1 MVNQSL
7 AIGAEHEASGTNHRC
22 QEITD
27 MARLANT
34 ILTANRAATT
44 PIAPEAPV
52 RNGAADATPALSRID
67 TISTRRSTILMEIVR
82 DFCQLERPD
91 QADISRFKEIF
102 YQLIQSVG
110 IVERRSL
117 SASLAACHYV
127 PRTVVLFLA
136 MDELEVA
143 APVLL
148 FSPVINESDII
159 SLARRMDIEH
169 LKVLARREALTSD
182 GARALR
188 HAGGREVAAILA
200 RNRSLVGSDNVEAV
214 PAPVVPPVISVSPSP
229 QIHASDAVAGP
240 LPLPTNDSA
249 ARELVD
255 LAGRGGRLG
264 RGRQEEA
271 QATRKEIPTQPSEK
285 SIAAGRE
292 LLEAHRN
299 GAAEG
304 FISAAAYRT
313 GVRAAI
319 IRAMV
324 EKLDGESLAVLL
336 KGMAVEDLEAMQL
349 FVRLLPQVGRDF
361 AKYKSLQAM
370 YRKLNGERCKL
381 AMLALS
387 GTRLTPEHTN
397 EPKAPSARLME
408 VAAQRR
414 ASLHQHA
421 DPKPLTGER
430 SPPRSFNRL
439 ARS

>member
-1 MVNQSL
+1 MGHPLAVARPRRAAHRPAVNIAEL
-7 AIGAEHEASGTNHRC
+7 AGEAAVPDPPALGMLDGEVLDVLDVGAE
-22 QEITD
+22 
-27 MARLANT
+27 
-34 ILTANRAATT
+34 
-44 PIAPEAPV
+44 
-52 RNGAADATPALSRID
+52 
-67 TISTRRSTILMEIVR
+67 
-82 DFCQLERPD
+82 
-91 QADISRFKEIF
+91 
-102 YQLIQSVG
+102 
-110 IVERRSL
+110 
-117 SASLAACHYV
+117 
-127 PRTVVLFLA
+127 
-136 MDELEVA
+136 
-143 APVLL
+143 
-148 FSPVINESDII
+148 
-159 SLARRMDIEH
+159 
-169 LKVLARREALTSD
+169 
-182 GARALR
+182 
-188 HAGGREVAAILA
+188 AGGAGQRAVGAGETPFGD
-200 RNRSLVGSDNVEAV
+200 LVPERMLRLGLQDRGDACRHGSRLR
-214 PAPVVPPVISVSPSP
+214 I
-229 QIHASDAVAGP
+229 
-240 LPLPTNDSA
+240 
-249 ARELVD
+249 
-255 LAGRGGRLG
+255 GGRLG